1 MASDGFVTVLQP
13 VLYDHWHLVPMSAE
27 FAEMQHCKALE
38 LFHDLL
44 DVGRQPTHA
53 VEMFFACRRRKW
65 NRRWSVTIAIVV
77 YAI

>member
-1 MASDGFVTVLQP
+1 
-13 VLYDHWHLVPMSAE
+13 MSAE
-27 FAEMQHCKALE
+27 FAEMQHCKAWE

-44 DVGRQPTHA
+44 DVGRQSTHA

-65 NRRWSVTIAIVV
+65 NRKWSVTTAIV